1 MVEDLEVE
9 VEVGSQRCNSASRVM
24 SHRRI
29 MRRRKIT
36 LLEGLEMYC
45 WSFLGEL
52 SMKEGLCLPGRR
64 GLS

>member
-9 VEVGSQRCNSASRVM
+9 VEVGSQGCNSASRVM

-36 LLEGLEMYC
+36 LQGELEMC
-45 WSFLGEL
+45 FWSFLGGL